1 MTVNLPDQSTCLPF
15 QDLAG
20 QTVAL
25 DKRKT
30 VKQDLSSQPVN
41 FISDLIDWPSSL
53 PFYPACDQ
61 CQLIQAGLSLQAQF
75 PPQDYNPFCQ
85 FSKLKQWEK
94 HLLIRPGSPMLVFLP
109 MWISEVK
116 PVTSVDTV
124 FWLTLPAQTWAALGA
139 SLSP

>member
-1 MTVNLPDQSTCLPF
+1 MPKETGYRAILGTVTGPGEMSVNLLDQSTCLPF

-30 VKQDLSSQPVN
+30 VKQDLSNYQSTSYQ
-41 FISDLIDWPSSL
+41 SSHLLDWPSSL

-61 CQLIQAGLSLQAQF
+61 CQLTQGGLSLQAQF
-75 PPQDYNPFCQ
+75 SPQDYKPFCQ

-94 HLLIRPGSPMLVFLP
+94 HLLIRPG
-109 MWISEVK
+109 
-116 PVTSVDTV
+116 VTDVEK
-124 FWLTLPAQTWAALGA
+124 GY
-139 SLSP
+139 